1 MLSKH
6 KVDTPMSGYRAVT
19 RRIGLLAFL
28 LLGLAADAY
37 AQVVLGP
44 TPPGVPHSAVPEIAV
59 GAGISAFVL
68 AGGGLLLLA
77 DRLRGTKKSK
87 S

>member
-37 AQVVLGP
+37 A
-44 TPPGVPHSAVPEIAV
+44 
-59 GAGISAFVL
+59 
-68 AGGGLLLLA
+68 
-77 DRLRGTKKSK
+77 
-87 S
+87 